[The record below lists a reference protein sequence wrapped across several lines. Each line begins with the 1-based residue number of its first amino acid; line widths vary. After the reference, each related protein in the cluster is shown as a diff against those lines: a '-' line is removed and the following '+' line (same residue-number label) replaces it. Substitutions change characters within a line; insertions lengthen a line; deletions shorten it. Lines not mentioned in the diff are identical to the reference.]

1 MMRFED
7 QLAAFRVRTTNPG
20 YSALILLGT
29 GQATTAALL
38 LGTLSLSHVAFLLT
52 DATRELPQQ
61 VAALLSCSAD
71 EWLCLPGDHSTT
83 LSVYQGLRRLM
94 ERWQDLPRTTIAVDV
109 TGGLKPMSVGVEKA
123 AHLLELATL
132 YIESDYGASPDG
144 RFGPI
149 PGTQRLVL
157 PEDPY
162 LVFGD
167 LEAAEAR
174 RLYSSHDYAGAQRL
188 YATLAARVPPPAST
202 RYATLAE
209 LAGAYA
215 AWDAFDLPEAHATL
229 ARLREMDARE
239 QWAPD
244 ALARIEWQHAALAR
258 LNSAHVRLNDTPF
271 AILAND
277 PEAVLALL
285 GSLYANA
292 LRREAQGRYDVAALL
307 LYRCLELMSQR
318 RLAGL
323 GIDADAE
330 RITLMKGYG
339 LLETRRDPL
348 VWSPAGSAQGQP
360 RLLDRIRATTAARN
374 KSMLAHGFRLIR
386 REQEYLPFRAVVDDV
401 FDRFFA
407 AEQVSVHLGL
417 ERAAWHAM
425 FQAAEL
431 E

>member
-1 MMRFED
+1 
-7 QLAAFRVRTTNPG
+7 
-20 YSALILLGT
+20 
-29 GQATTAALL
+29 
-38 LGTLSLSHVAFLLT
+38 
-52 DATRELPQQ
+52 
-61 VAALLSCSAD
+61 
-71 EWLCLPGDHSTT
+71 
-83 LSVYQGLRRLM
+83 
-94 ERWQDLPRTTIAVDV
+94 
-109 TGGLKPMSVGVEKA
+109 
-123 AHLLELATL
+123 
-132 YIESDYGASPDG
+132 
-144 RFGPI
+144 
-149 PGTQRLVL
+149 
-157 PEDPY
+157 
-162 LVFGD
+162 
-167 LEAAEAR
+167 
-174 RLYSSHDYAGAQRL
+174 
-188 YATLAARVPPPAST
+188 VPPPAST

-417 ERAAWHAM
+417 MRAAWHAL
-425 FQAAEL
+425 FQAAEP